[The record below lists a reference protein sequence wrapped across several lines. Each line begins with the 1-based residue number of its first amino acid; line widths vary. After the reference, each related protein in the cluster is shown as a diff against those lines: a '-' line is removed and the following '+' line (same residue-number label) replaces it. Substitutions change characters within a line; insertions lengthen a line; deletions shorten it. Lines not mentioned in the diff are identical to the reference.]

1 MVISRSPGT
10 AGASGGTGRERARL
24 RHVADQSGVTAVVAA
39 RLGGPAGASTSPASG
54 CAWPWPSPLPIGRRR
69 FRCAGR
75 ASWSKAPT
83 ARRASVQGCPT
94 LRGSS
99 TSGACRP
106 RRRSRGTPA
115 SQEAPVRRRAFRL
128 HARRRR
134 RRPV

>member
-10 AGASGGTGRERARL
+10 AGASGGTGRERARSIMSPTSPVWRRL
-24 RHVADQSGVTAVVAA
+24 SRLGSAA
-39 RLGGPAGASTSPASG
+39 RPGASTSPASG

-134 RRPV
+134 RRLL